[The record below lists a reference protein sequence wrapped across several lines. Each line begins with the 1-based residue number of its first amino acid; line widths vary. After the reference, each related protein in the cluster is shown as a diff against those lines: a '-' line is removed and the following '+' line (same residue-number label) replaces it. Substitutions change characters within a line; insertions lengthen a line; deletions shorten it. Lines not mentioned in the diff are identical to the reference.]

1 MAEFG
6 DRSGFLEQVRQAN
19 FMAGGFLNISEA
31 AVHLNISE
39 DAVKQLVDQR
49 KLFALRDTS
58 GYKFKHEE
66 LDRYLEDQK
75 DISQIDA
82 TEPKAPHESSL
93 SLDGLELDL
102 SDEATASEEK
112 DTQPKST
119 DSPANVDEEKP
130 DSGIGIGELELESG
144 LSLADSGNSAGGAA
158 IEATGILP
166 TQEAEAS
173 LLIGGDLDGSDLDVP
188 ATLLG
193 GSEELSR
200 AEEENDSPHEEGI
213 ANAQSIVLGDEIEL
227 SGIDVDLSDV
237 GSAASGAA
245 EEPAQSLLLG
255 DSLAGDIESIVASDI
270 FVDEG
275 LASVV
280 LETDGSGSLLVQGS
294 GLKENNEI
302 SGIESSGIIDSD
314 PTIEGSDVGSAIS
327 GESGVIMEGGLS
339 LEGDEVKA
347 WDVDLGE
354 FLNDIEEDPDAA
366 TMLGTANDFD
376 LDAEGS
382 STDDPSQS
390 ADLASSQAGDSM
402 FDKSAGPGD
411 SSFFGE
417 EVGKEANALTAGSDM
432 LSSSQLI
439 GILDDTQFNSLQVTG
454 LICCALLLLL
464 GGLLTFDLVRTI
476 GSSADTSLSNPL
488 VGSLSQLFGWR
499 Q

>member
-1 MAEFG
+1 
-6 DRSGFLEQVRQAN
+6 
-19 FMAGGFLNISEA
+19 MAGGFLNIAEA
-31 AVHLNISE
+31 AAHLNISE

-49 KLFALRDTS
+49 KLFSLRDTS
-58 GYKFKHEE
+58 GLKFKHEE

-75 DISQIDA
+75 EIGGADA
-82 TEPKAPHESSL
+82 TASETPESDI

-102 SDEATASEEK
+102 SDDDSSSQEK
-112 DTQPKST
+112 PQQT
-119 DSPANVDEEKP
+119 DADIPPNVLEEKP
-130 DSGIGIGELELESG
+130 GSEIGLGDLELESG
-144 LSLADSGNSAGGAA
+144 LSLADSRSIDDGA

-173 LLIGGDLDGSDLDVP
+173 LLIGGDLDGSDVDVP

-193 GSEELSR
+193 TNEELS
-200 AEEENDSPHEEGI
+200 EEKAGNASPQDQDIENAKSVVIGEEF
-213 ANAQSIVLGDEIEL
+213 EI

-237 GSAASGAA
+237 GLADPVGT
-245 EEPAQSLLLG
+245 EEPAQSLVLG

-275 LASVV
+275 LASAVF
-280 LETDGSGSLLVQGS
+280 ETDGSGSVVVQDSGS
-294 GLKENNEI
+294 ILPGDF
-302 SGIESSGIIDSD
+302 SGIIEDGSGIIDSD
-314 PTIEGSDVGSAIS
+314 LTGDGSDVGSALS
-327 GESGVIMEGGLS
+327 DVKMEGGLS
-339 LEGDEVKA
+339 LEDGKIQA

-354 FLNDIEEDPDAA
+354 FLNDVEDDPDAA
-366 TMLGTANDFD
+366 TMLGTANEFD

-417 EVGKEANALTAGSDM
+417 EVGKDANPLTAGSDM
-432 LSSSQLI
+432 LSSSFGYI
-439 GILDDTQFNSLQVTG
+439 HDDAKFNGWQVTG

-488 VGSLSQLFGWR
+488 VGSLSQLFGW
-499 Q
+499 QQ

>member
-1 MAEFG
+1 
-6 DRSGFLEQVRQAN
+6 
-19 FMAGGFLNISEA
+19 MAGGFLDIAEA
-31 AVHLNISE
+31 AAHLNISE

-49 KLFALRDTS
+49 KLFSLRDTS
-58 GYKFKHEE
+58 GLKFKREE

-75 DISQIDA
+75 DILA
-82 TEPKAPHESSL
+82 TDVTAPGNTESGL

-102 SDEATASEEK
+102 SDSESTSQENNAQ
-112 DTQPKST
+112 QPKA
-119 DSPANVDEEKP
+119 DAPANVNDEQP
-130 DSGIGIGELELESG
+130 DSEIGLGELELESG
-144 LSLADSGNSAGGAA
+144 LSLAEGSNIDDGPA

-166 TQEAEAS
+166 AQEAEAS
-173 LLIGGDLDGSDLDVP
+173 LLIGGDLDSSDIDVP

-193 GSEELSR
+193 TNEEFSQ
-200 AEEENDSPHEEGI
+200 AQDKDISPQEQDIE
-213 ANAQSIVLGDEIEL
+213 AASSDALGKSVDI
-227 SGIDVDLSDV
+227 SGIDIDLSGVDIAD
-237 GSAASGAA
+237 SAAA
-245 EEPAQSLLLG
+245 EEPAQSLVLG

-270 FVDEG
+270 FIDEG
-275 LASVV
+275 LASAVF
-280 LETDGSGSLLVQGS
+280 ETDGSGSVVIQDSGS
-294 GLKENNEI
+294 IEASNSSDFIDDNET
-302 SGIESSGIIDSD
+302 SGIIDSD
-314 PTIEGSDVGSAIS
+314 PLSDGSDIGSAIS
-327 GESGVIMEGGLS
+327 DVKMEGGLS
-339 LEGDEVKA
+339 LEDGKIQA

-354 FLNDIEEDPDAA
+354 FLNDVEDDPDAA

-411 SSFFGE
+411 SSFFGD
-417 EVGKEANALTAGSDM
+417 EVGQDAAPLTAASDM
-432 LSSSQLI
+432 LSSSFALM
-439 GILDDTQFNSLQVTG
+439 GDDARFNSLQVTG
-454 LICCALLLLL
+454 LICCALLLLV

>member
-1 MAEFG
+1 
-6 DRSGFLEQVRQAN
+6 
-19 FMAGGFLNISEA
+19 MAGGFLDIAEA
-31 AVHLNISE
+31 AAHLNISE

-49 KLFALRDTS
+49 KLFSLRDTS
-58 GYKFKHEE
+58 GLKFKREE

-75 DISQIDA
+75 DILA
-82 TEPKAPHESSL
+82 TDVTAPGNTESGL

-102 SDEATASEEK
+102 SDSESTSQENNAQ
-112 DTQPKST
+112 QPKA
-119 DSPANVDEEKP
+119 DAPANVNEEQP
-130 DSGIGIGELELESG
+130 DSEIGLGELELESG
-144 LSLADSGNSAGGAA
+144 LSLAEGSNIDDGPA

-166 TQEAEAS
+166 AQEAEAS
-173 LLIGGDLDGSDLDVP
+173 LLIGGDLDSSDIDVP

-193 GSEELSR
+193 TNEEFSQ
-200 AEEENDSPHEEGI
+200 AQDKDISPQEQDIE
-213 ANAQSIVLGDEIEL
+213 AASSDALGKSVDI
-227 SGIDVDLSDV
+227 SGIDIDLSGVDIAD
-237 GSAASGAA
+237 SAAA
-245 EEPAQSLLLG
+245 EEPAQSLVLG

-270 FVDEG
+270 FIDEG
-275 LASVV
+275 LASAVF
-280 LETDGSGSLLVQGS
+280 ETDGSGSVVIQDSGS
-294 GLKENNEI
+294 IEASNSSDFIEDNET
-302 SGIESSGIIDSD
+302 SGIIDSD
-314 PTIEGSDVGSAIS
+314 PLSDGSDIGSAIS
-327 GESGVIMEGGLS
+327 DVKMEGGLS
-339 LEGDEVKA
+339 LEDGKIQA

-354 FLNDIEEDPDAA
+354 FLNDVEDDPDAA

-411 SSFFGE
+411 SSFFGD
-417 EVGKEANALTAGSDM
+417 EVGQDAAPLTAASDM
-432 LSSSQLI
+432 LSSSFALM
-439 GILDDTQFNSLQVTG
+439 GDDARFNSLQVTG
-454 LICCALLLLL
+454 LICCALLLLV

>member
-1 MAEFG
+1 
-6 DRSGFLEQVRQAN
+6 
-19 FMAGGFLNISEA
+19 MAGGFLNIAEA
-31 AVHLNISE
+31 AAHLNISE

-49 KLFALRDTS
+49 KLFSLRDTS
-58 GYKFKHEE
+58 GLKFKHEE

-75 DISQIDA
+75 EIGGADPTASE
-82 TEPKAPHESSL
+82 TPESEI

-102 SDEATASEEK
+102 SDDDSSSQEK
-112 DTQPKST
+112 PQQT
-119 DSPANVDEEKP
+119 DADIPPDVLEEKP
-130 DSGIGIGELELESG
+130 GSEIGLGDLELESG
-144 LSLADSGNSAGGAA
+144 LSLADSRSIDDGA

-173 LLIGGDLDGSDLDVP
+173 LLIGGDLDGSDVDVP

-193 GSEELSR
+193 TNEELSE
-200 AEEENDSPHEEGI
+200 AKAGNASPEDQDIENAKSVVIGE
-213 ANAQSIVLGDEIEL
+213 EIEI

-237 GSAASGAA
+237 GLADPVGT
-245 EEPAQSLLLG
+245 EEPAQSLVLG

-275 LASVV
+275 LASAVF
-280 LETDGSGSLLVQGS
+280 ETDGSGSVVVQDSGS
-294 GLKENNEI
+294 ILPGDV
-302 SGIESSGIIDSD
+302 SGIIEDGSGIIDSD
-314 PTIEGSDVGSAIS
+314 LTGEGSDVGSALS
-327 GESGVIMEGGLS
+327 DVKMEGGLS
-339 LEGDEVKA
+339 LEDGKIQA

-354 FLNDIEEDPDAA
+354 FLNDVEDDPDAA
-366 TMLGTANDFD
+366 TMLGTANEFD

-417 EVGKEANALTAGSDM
+417 ELGKDANPLTAGSDM
-432 LSSSQLI
+432 LSSSFGYI
-439 GILDDTQFNSLQVTG
+439 HDDAKFNGWQVTG

-488 VGSLSQLFGWR
+488 VGSLSQLFGW
-499 Q
+499 QQ

>member
-1 MAEFG
+1 
-6 DRSGFLEQVRQAN
+6 
-19 FMAGGFLNISEA
+19 MAGGFLDIAEA
-31 AVHLNISE
+31 AAHLNISE

-49 KLFALRDTS
+49 KLFSLRDTS
-58 GYKFKHEE
+58 GLKFKREE

-75 DISQIDA
+75 DILA
-82 TEPKAPHESSL
+82 TDVTAPENTESGL

-102 SDEATASEEK
+102 SDSESTSQENNAQ
-112 DTQPKST
+112 QPKA
-119 DSPANVDEEKP
+119 DAPANVNEEQP
-130 DSGIGIGELELESG
+130 GSEIGLGELELESG
-144 LSLADSGNSAGGAA
+144 LSLAEGSNIDDGPA

-166 TQEAEAS
+166 AQEAEAS
-173 LLIGGDLDGSDLDVP
+173 LLIGGDLDSSDIDVP

-193 GSEELSR
+193 TNEEFSQ
-200 AEEENDSPHEEGI
+200 AQDKDISPQEQDIE
-213 ANAQSIVLGDEIEL
+213 AASSDALGKSVDI
-227 SGIDVDLSDV
+227 SGIDIDLSGVDIAD
-237 GSAASGAA
+237 SAAA
-245 EEPAQSLLLG
+245 EEPAQSLVLG

-270 FVDEG
+270 FIDEG
-275 LASVV
+275 LASAVF
-280 LETDGSGSLLVQGS
+280 ETDGSGSVVIQDSGS
-294 GLKENNEI
+294 IEASNSSDFIDDNET
-302 SGIESSGIIDSD
+302 SGIIDSD
-314 PTIEGSDVGSAIS
+314 PLSDGSDIGSAIS
-327 GESGVIMEGGLS
+327 DVKMEGGLS
-339 LEGDEVKA
+339 LEDGKIQA

-354 FLNDIEEDPDAA
+354 FLNDVEDDPDAA

-411 SSFFGE
+411 SSFFGD
-417 EVGKEANALTAGSDM
+417 EVGQDAAPLTAASDM
-432 LSSSQLI
+432 LSSSFALM
-439 GILDDTQFNSLQVTG
+439 GDDARFNSLQVTG
-454 LICCALLLLL
+454 LICCALLLLV

>member
-1 MAEFG
+1 
-6 DRSGFLEQVRQAN
+6 
-19 FMAGGFLNISEA
+19 MAGGFLDIAEA
-31 AVHLNISE
+31 AAHLNISE

-49 KLFALRDTS
+49 KLFSLRDTS
-58 GYKFKHEE
+58 GLKFKREE

-75 DISQIDA
+75 DILA
-82 TEPKAPHESSL
+82 TDVTAPGNTESGL

-102 SDEATASEEK
+102 SDSEPTSQENNVQ
-112 DTQPKST
+112 QPKA
-119 DSPANVDEEKP
+119 DAPANVNEEQP
-130 DSGIGIGELELESG
+130 GSEIGLGELELESG
-144 LSLADSGNSAGGAA
+144 LSLAEGSNIDDGPA

-166 TQEAEAS
+166 AQEAEAS
-173 LLIGGDLDGSDLDVP
+173 LLIGGDLDSSDIDVP

-193 GSEELSR
+193 TNEEFSQ
-200 AEEENDSPHEEGI
+200 AQDKDISPQEQDIE
-213 ANAQSIVLGDEIEL
+213 AASSDALGKSVDI
-227 SGIDVDLSDV
+227 SGIDIDLSGVDIAD
-237 GSAASGAA
+237 SAAA
-245 EEPAQSLLLG
+245 EEPAQSLVLG

-270 FVDEG
+270 FIDEG
-275 LASVV
+275 LASAVF
-280 LETDGSGSLLVQGS
+280 ETDGSGSVVIQDSGS
-294 GLKENNEI
+294 IEASNSSDFIEDNET
-302 SGIESSGIIDSD
+302 SGIIDSD
-314 PTIEGSDVGSAIS
+314 PLSDGSDIGSAIS
-327 GESGVIMEGGLS
+327 DVKMEGGLS
-339 LEGDEVKA
+339 LEDGKIQA

-354 FLNDIEEDPDAA
+354 FLNDVEDDPDAA

-411 SSFFGE
+411 SSFFGD
-417 EVGKEANALTAGSDM
+417 EVGQDAAPLTAASDM
-432 LSSSQLI
+432 LSSSFALM
-439 GILDDTQFNSLQVTG
+439 GDDARFNSLQVTG
-454 LICCALLLLL
+454 LICCALLLLV

>member
-1 MAEFG
+1 
-6 DRSGFLEQVRQAN
+6 
-19 FMAGGFLNISEA
+19 MAGGFLDIAEA
-31 AVHLNISE
+31 AAHLNISE

-49 KLFALRDTS
+49 KLFSLRDTS
-58 GYKFKHEE
+58 GLKFKREE

-75 DISQIDA
+75 DILA
-82 TEPKAPHESSL
+82 TDVTASGNTESGL

-102 SDEATASEEK
+102 SDSESTSQENNAQ
-112 DTQPKST
+112 QPKA
-119 DSPANVDEEKP
+119 DEPANVNDEQP
-130 DSGIGIGELELESG
+130 DSEIGLGELELESG
-144 LSLADSGNSAGGAA
+144 LSLAEGSNIDDGPA

-166 TQEAEAS
+166 AQEAS
-173 LLIGGDLDGSDLDVP
+173 LLIGGDLDSSDIDVP

-193 GSEELSR
+193 TNEEFSQ
-200 AEEENDSPHEEGI
+200 AQDKDISPQEQDIE
-213 ANAQSIVLGDEIEL
+213 AASSDALGKSVDI
-227 SGIDVDLSDV
+227 SGIDIDLSGVDIAD
-237 GSAASGAA
+237 SAAA
-245 EEPAQSLLLG
+245 EEPAQSLVLG

-270 FVDEG
+270 FIDEG
-275 LASVV
+275 LASAVF
-280 LETDGSGSLLVQGS
+280 ETDGSGSVVIQDSGS
-294 GLKENNEI
+294 IEASNSSDFIEDNET
-302 SGIESSGIIDSD
+302 SGIIDSD
-314 PTIEGSDVGSAIS
+314 PLSDGSDIGSAIS
-327 GESGVIMEGGLS
+327 DVKMEGGLS
-339 LEGDEVKA
+339 LEDGKIQA

-354 FLNDIEEDPDAA
+354 FLNDVEDDPDAA

-411 SSFFGE
+411 SSFFGD
-417 EVGKEANALTAGSDM
+417 EVGQDAAPLTAASDM
-432 LSSSQLI
+432 LSSSFALM
-439 GILDDTQFNSLQVTG
+439 GDDARFNSLQVTG
-454 LICCALLLLL
+454 LICCALLLLV

>member
-1 MAEFG
+1 
-6 DRSGFLEQVRQAN
+6 
-19 FMAGGFLNISEA
+19 MAGGFLNIAEA
-31 AVHLNISE
+31 AAHLNISE

-49 KLFALRDTS
+49 KLFSLRDTS
-58 GYKFKHEE
+58 GLKFKHEE

-75 DISQIDA
+75 EIGGADPTASE
-82 TEPKAPHESSL
+82 TPESEI

-102 SDEATASEEK
+102 SDDDSSSQEK
-112 DTQPKST
+112 PQQT
-119 DSPANVDEEKP
+119 DADIPPDVLEEKP
-130 DSGIGIGELELESG
+130 GSEIGLGDLELESG
-144 LSLADSGNSAGGAA
+144 LSLADSRSIDDGA

-173 LLIGGDLDGSDLDVP
+173 LLIGGDLDGSDIDVP

-193 GSEELSR
+193 TNEELSE
-200 AEEENDSPHEEGI
+200 AKAGNASPHDQDIE
-213 ANAQSIVLGDEIEL
+213 NAKSVVIGEEIEI

-237 GSAASGAA
+237 GLADPVGT
-245 EEPAQSLLLG
+245 EEPAQSLVLG

-275 LASVV
+275 LASAVF
-280 LETDGSGSLLVQGS
+280 ETDGSGSVVVQDSGS
-294 GLKENNEI
+294 ILPGDV
-302 SGIESSGIIDSD
+302 SGIIEDGSGIIDSD
-314 PTIEGSDVGSAIS
+314 LTGEGSDVGSALS
-327 GESGVIMEGGLS
+327 DVKMEGGLS
-339 LEGDEVKA
+339 LEDGKIQA

-354 FLNDIEEDPDAA
+354 FLNDVEDDPDAA
-366 TMLGTANDFD
+366 TMLGTANEFD

-417 EVGKEANALTAGSDM
+417 ELGKDANPLTAGSDM
-432 LSSSQLI
+432 LSSSFGYI
-439 GILDDTQFNSLQVTG
+439 HDDAKFNGWQVTG

-488 VGSLSQLFGWR
+488 VGSLSQLFGW
-499 Q
+499 QQ

>member
-1 MAEFG
+1 
-6 DRSGFLEQVRQAN
+6 
-19 FMAGGFLNISEA
+19 MAGGFLNIAEA
-31 AVHLNISE
+31 AAHLNISE

-49 KLFALRDTS
+49 KLFSLRDTS
-58 GYKFKHEE
+58 GLKFKHEE

-75 DISQIDA
+75 EIGGADA
-82 TEPKAPHESSL
+82 TASETPESDI

-102 SDEATASEEK
+102 SDDDSSPQEK
-112 DTQPKST
+112 NPQQT
-119 DSPANVDEEKP
+119 DADAPPNVLEEKP
-130 DSGIGIGELELESG
+130 GSEIGLGDLELESG
-144 LSLADSGNSAGGAA
+144 LSLADSRSIDDGA

-173 LLIGGDLDGSDLDVP
+173 LLIGGDLDGSDVDVP

-193 GSEELSR
+193 TNEELS
-200 AEEENDSPHEEGI
+200 EEKAGNASPQDQDIENAKSVVIGE
-213 ANAQSIVLGDEIEL
+213 EIEI

-237 GSAASGAA
+237 GLADPVGT
-245 EEPAQSLLLG
+245 EEPAQSLVLG

-275 LASVV
+275 LASAVF
-280 LETDGSGSLLVQGS
+280 ETDGSGSVVVQDSGS
-294 GLKENNEI
+294 IPPGDV
-302 SGIESSGIIDSD
+302 SGIIEDGSGIIDSD
-314 PTIEGSDVGSAIS
+314 LTGDGSDVGSALS
-327 GESGVIMEGGLS
+327 DVKMEGGLS
-339 LEGDEVKA
+339 LEDGKIQA

-354 FLNDIEEDPDAA
+354 FLNDVEDDPDAA
-366 TMLGTANDFD
+366 TMLGTANEFD

-417 EVGKEANALTAGSDM
+417 EVGKDANPLTAGSDM
-432 LSSSQLI
+432 LSSSFGYI
-439 GILDDTQFNSLQVTG
+439 HDDAKFNGWQVTG

-488 VGSLSQLFGWR
+488 VGSLSQLFGW
-499 Q
+499 QQ

>member
-1 MAEFG
+1 
-6 DRSGFLEQVRQAN
+6 
-19 FMAGGFLNISEA
+19 MAGGFLDIAEA
-31 AVHLNISE
+31 AAHLNISE

-49 KLFALRDTS
+49 KLFSLRDTS
-58 GYKFKHEE
+58 GLKFKREE

-75 DISQIDA
+75 DILA
-82 TEPKAPHESSL
+82 TDVTAPGNTESGL

-102 SDEATASEEK
+102 SDSESTSQENNAQ
-112 DTQPKST
+112 QPKA
-119 DSPANVDEEKP
+119 DEPANVNDEQP
-130 DSGIGIGELELESG
+130 DSEIGLGELELESG
-144 LSLADSGNSAGGAA
+144 LSLAEGSNIDDGPA

-166 TQEAEAS
+166 AQEAEAS
-173 LLIGGDLDGSDLDVP
+173 LLIGGDLDSSDIDVP

-193 GSEELSR
+193 TNEEFSQ
-200 AEEENDSPHEEGI
+200 AQDKDISPQEQDIE
-213 ANAQSIVLGDEIEL
+213 AASSDALGKSVDI
-227 SGIDVDLSDV
+227 SGIDIDLSGVDIAD
-237 GSAASGAA
+237 SAAA
-245 EEPAQSLLLG
+245 EEPAQSLVLG

-270 FVDEG
+270 FIDEG
-275 LASVV
+275 LASAVF
-280 LETDGSGSLLVQGS
+280 ETDGSGSVVIQDSGS
-294 GLKENNEI
+294 IEASNSSDFIDDNET
-302 SGIESSGIIDSD
+302 SGIIDSD
-314 PTIEGSDVGSAIS
+314 PLSDGSDIGSAIS
-327 GESGVIMEGGLS
+327 DVKMEGGLS
-339 LEGDEVKA
+339 LEDGKIQA

-354 FLNDIEEDPDAA
+354 FLNDVEDDPDAA

-411 SSFFGE
+411 SSFFGD
-417 EVGKEANALTAGSDM
+417 EVGQDAAPLTAASDM
-432 LSSSQLI
+432 LSSSFALM
-439 GILDDTQFNSLQVTG
+439 GDDARFNSLQVTG
-454 LICCALLLLL
+454 LICCALLLLV

>member
-1 MAEFG
+1 
-6 DRSGFLEQVRQAN
+6 
-19 FMAGGFLNISEA
+19 MAGGFLDIAEA
-31 AVHLNISE
+31 AAHLNISE

-49 KLFALRDTS
+49 KLFSLRDTS
-58 GYKFKHEE
+58 GLKFKREE

-75 DISQIDA
+75 DILA
-82 TEPKAPHESSL
+82 TDVTASGNTESGL

-102 SDEATASEEK
+102 SDSESTSQENNAQ
-112 DTQPKST
+112 QPKA
-119 DSPANVDEEKP
+119 DAPANVNDEQPGSE
-130 DSGIGIGELELESG
+130 IGLGELELESG
-144 LSLADSGNSAGGAA
+144 LSLAEGSNIDDGPA

-166 TQEAEAS
+166 AQEAEAS
-173 LLIGGDLDGSDLDVP
+173 LLIGGDLDSSDIDVP

-193 GSEELSR
+193 TNEEFSQ
-200 AEEENDSPHEEGI
+200 AQDKDISPQEQDIE
-213 ANAQSIVLGDEIEL
+213 AASSDALGKSVDI
-227 SGIDVDLSDV
+227 SGIDIDLSGVDIAD
-237 GSAASGAA
+237 SAAA
-245 EEPAQSLLLG
+245 EEPAQSLVLG

-270 FVDEG
+270 FIDEG
-275 LASVV
+275 LASAVF
-280 LETDGSGSLLVQGS
+280 ETDGSGSVVIQDSGS
-294 GLKENNEI
+294 IEASNSSDFIEDNET
-302 SGIESSGIIDSD
+302 SGIIDSD
-314 PTIEGSDVGSAIS
+314 PLSDGSDIGSAIS
-327 GESGVIMEGGLS
+327 DVKMEGGLS
-339 LEGDEVKA
+339 LEDGKIQA

-354 FLNDIEEDPDAA
+354 FLNDVEDDPDAA

-411 SSFFGE
+411 SSFFGD
-417 EVGKEANALTAGSDM
+417 EVGQDAAPLTAASDM
-432 LSSSQLI
+432 LSSSFALM
-439 GILDDTQFNSLQVTG
+439 GDDARFNSLQVTG
-454 LICCALLLLL
+454 LICCALLLLV

>member
-1 MAEFG
+1 
-6 DRSGFLEQVRQAN
+6 
-19 FMAGGFLNISEA
+19 MAGGFLDIAEA
-31 AVHLNISE
+31 AAHLNISE

-49 KLFALRDTS
+49 KLFSLRDTS
-58 GYKFKHEE
+58 GLKFKREE

-75 DISQIDA
+75 DILA
-82 TEPKAPHESSL
+82 TDVTAPGNTESGL

-102 SDEATASEEK
+102 SDSESTSQENNAQ
-112 DTQPKST
+112 QPNA
-119 DSPANVDEEKP
+119 DAPANVNEEQP
-130 DSGIGIGELELESG
+130 GSEIGLGELELESG
-144 LSLADSGNSAGGAA
+144 LSLAEGSNIDDGPA

-166 TQEAEAS
+166 AQEAEAS
-173 LLIGGDLDGSDLDVP
+173 LLIGGDLDSSDIDVP

-193 GSEELSR
+193 TNEEFSQ
-200 AEEENDSPHEEGI
+200 AQDKDISPQEQDIE
-213 ANAQSIVLGDEIEL
+213 AASSDALGKSVDI
-227 SGIDVDLSDV
+227 SGIDIDLSGVDIAD
-237 GSAASGAA
+237 SAAA
-245 EEPAQSLLLG
+245 EEPAQSLVLG

-270 FVDEG
+270 FIDEG
-275 LASVV
+275 LASAVF
-280 LETDGSGSLLVQGS
+280 ETDGSGSVVIQDSGS
-294 GLKENNEI
+294 IEASNSSDFIEDNET
-302 SGIESSGIIDSD
+302 SGIIDSD
-314 PTIEGSDVGSAIS
+314 PLSDGSDIGSAIS
-327 GESGVIMEGGLS
+327 DVKMEGGLS
-339 LEGDEVKA
+339 LEDGKIQA

-354 FLNDIEEDPDAA
+354 FLNDVEDDPDAA

-411 SSFFGE
+411 SSFFGD
-417 EVGKEANALTAGSDM
+417 EVGQDAAPLTAASDM
-432 LSSSQLI
+432 LSSSFALM
-439 GILDDTQFNSLQVTG
+439 GDDARFNSLQVTG
-454 LICCALLLLL
+454 LICCALLLLV

>member
-1 MAEFG
+1 
-6 DRSGFLEQVRQAN
+6 
-19 FMAGGFLNISEA
+19 MAGGFLDIAEA
-31 AVHLNISE
+31 AAHLNISE

-49 KLFALRDTS
+49 KLFSLRDTS
-58 GYKFKHEE
+58 GLKFKREE

-75 DISQIDA
+75 DILA
-82 TEPKAPHESSL
+82 TDVTAPGNTESGL

-102 SDEATASEEK
+102 SDSESTSQENNAQ
-112 DTQPKST
+112 QPKA
-119 DSPANVDEEKP
+119 DAPANVNDEQPGSE
-130 DSGIGIGELELESG
+130 IGLGELELESG
-144 LSLADSGNSAGGAA
+144 LSLAEGSNIDDGPA

-166 TQEAEAS
+166 AQEAEAS
-173 LLIGGDLDGSDLDVP
+173 LLIGGDLDSSDIDVP

-193 GSEELSR
+193 TNEEFSQ
-200 AEEENDSPHEEGI
+200 AQDKDISPQEQDIE
-213 ANAQSIVLGDEIEL
+213 AASSDALGKSVDI
-227 SGIDVDLSDV
+227 SGIDIDLSGVDIAD
-237 GSAASGAA
+237 SAAA
-245 EEPAQSLLLG
+245 EEPAQSLVLG

-270 FVDEG
+270 FIDEG
-275 LASVV
+275 LASAVF
-280 LETDGSGSLLVQGS
+280 ETDGSGSVVIQDSGS
-294 GLKENNEI
+294 IEASNSSDFIDDNET
-302 SGIESSGIIDSD
+302 SGIIDSD
-314 PTIEGSDVGSAIS
+314 PLSDGSDIGSAIS
-327 GESGVIMEGGLS
+327 DVKMEGGLS
-339 LEGDEVKA
+339 LEDGKIQA

-354 FLNDIEEDPDAA
+354 FLNDVEDDPDAA

-411 SSFFGE
+411 SSFFGD
-417 EVGKEANALTAGSDM
+417 EVGQDAAPLTAASDM
-432 LSSSQLI
+432 LSSSFALM
-439 GILDDTQFNSLQVTG
+439 GDDARFNSLQVTG
-454 LICCALLLLL
+454 LICCALLLLV

>member
-1 MAEFG
+1 
-6 DRSGFLEQVRQAN
+6 
-19 FMAGGFLNISEA
+19 MAGGFLDIAEA
-31 AVHLNISE
+31 AAHLNISE

-49 KLFALRDTS
+49 KLFSLRDTS
-58 GYKFKHEE
+58 GLKFKREE

-75 DISQIDA
+75 DILA
-82 TEPKAPHESSL
+82 TDVTAPGNTESGL

-102 SDEATASEEK
+102 SDSESTSQENNAL
-112 DTQPKST
+112 QPKA
-119 DSPANVDEEKP
+119 DAPANVNDEQP
-130 DSGIGIGELELESG
+130 DSEIGLGELELESG
-144 LSLADSGNSAGGAA
+144 LSLAEGSNIDDGPA

-166 TQEAEAS
+166 AQEAEAS
-173 LLIGGDLDGSDLDVP
+173 LLIGGDLDSSDIDVP

-193 GSEELSR
+193 TNEEFSQ
-200 AEEENDSPHEEGI
+200 AQDKDISPQEQDIE
-213 ANAQSIVLGDEIEL
+213 AASSDALGKSVDI
-227 SGIDVDLSDV
+227 SGIDIDLSGVDIAD
-237 GSAASGAA
+237 SAAA
-245 EEPAQSLLLG
+245 EEPAQSLVLG

-270 FVDEG
+270 FIDEG
-275 LASVV
+275 LASAVF
-280 LETDGSGSLLVQGS
+280 ETDGSGSVVIQDSGS
-294 GLKENNEI
+294 IEASNSSDFIDDNET
-302 SGIESSGIIDSD
+302 SGIIDSD
-314 PTIEGSDVGSAIS
+314 PLSDGSDIGSAIS
-327 GESGVIMEGGLS
+327 DVKMEGGLS
-339 LEGDEVKA
+339 LEDGKIQA

-354 FLNDIEEDPDAA
+354 FLNDVEDDPDAA

-411 SSFFGE
+411 SSFFGD
-417 EVGKEANALTAGSDM
+417 EVGQDAAPLTAASDM
-432 LSSSQLI
+432 LSSSFALM
-439 GILDDTQFNSLQVTG
+439 GDNARFNSLQVTG
-454 LICCALLLLL
+454 LICCALLLLV

>member
-1 MAEFG
+1 
-6 DRSGFLEQVRQAN
+6 
-19 FMAGGFLNISEA
+19 MAGGFLNIAEA
-31 AVHLNISE
+31 AAHLNISE

-49 KLFALRDTS
+49 KLFSLRDTS
-58 GYKFKHEE
+58 GLKFKHEE

-75 DISQIDA
+75 EIGGADPTASE
-82 TEPKAPHESSL
+82 TPESEI

-102 SDEATASEEK
+102 SDDDSSSQEK
-112 DTQPKST
+112 PQQT
-119 DSPANVDEEKP
+119 DADIPPDVLEEKP
-130 DSGIGIGELELESG
+130 GSEIGLGDLELESG
-144 LSLADSGNSAGGAA
+144 LSLADSRSIDDGA

-173 LLIGGDLDGSDLDVP
+173 LLIGGDLDGSDVDVP

-193 GSEELSR
+193 TNEELSE
-200 AEEENDSPHEEGI
+200 AKAGNASPHDQDIE
-213 ANAQSIVLGDEIEL
+213 NAKSVVIGEEIEI

-237 GSAASGAA
+237 GLADPVGT
-245 EEPAQSLLLG
+245 EEPAQSLVLG

-275 LASVV
+275 LASAVF
-280 LETDGSGSLLVQGS
+280 ETDGSGSVVVQDSGS
-294 GLKENNEI
+294 ILPGDV
-302 SGIESSGIIDSD
+302 SGIIEDGSGIIDSD
-314 PTIEGSDVGSAIS
+314 LTGEGSDVGSALS
-327 GESGVIMEGGLS
+327 DVKMEGGLS
-339 LEGDEVKA
+339 LEDGKIQA

-354 FLNDIEEDPDAA
+354 FLNDVEDDPDAA
-366 TMLGTANDFD
+366 TMLGTANEFD

-417 EVGKEANALTAGSDM
+417 ELGKDANPLTAGSDM
-432 LSSSQLI
+432 LSSSFGYI
-439 GILDDTQFNSLQVTG
+439 HDDAKFNGWQVTG

-488 VGSLSQLFGWR
+488 VGSLSQLFGW
-499 Q
+499 QQ

>member
-1 MAEFG
+1 
-6 DRSGFLEQVRQAN
+6 
-19 FMAGGFLNISEA
+19 MAGGFLDIAEA
-31 AVHLNISE
+31 AAHLNISE

-49 KLFALRDTS
+49 KLFSLRDTS
-58 GYKFKHEE
+58 GLKFKREE

-75 DISQIDA
+75 DILA
-82 TEPKAPHESSL
+82 TDVTDPGNTESGL

-102 SDEATASEEK
+102 SDSEPTSQENNVQ
-112 DTQPKST
+112 QPKA
-119 DSPANVDEEKP
+119 DAPANVNDEQP
-130 DSGIGIGELELESG
+130 DSEIGLGELELESG
-144 LSLADSGNSAGGAA
+144 LSLAEGSNIDDGPA

-166 TQEAEAS
+166 AQEAEAS
-173 LLIGGDLDGSDLDVP
+173 LLIGGDLDSSDIDVP

-193 GSEELSR
+193 TNEEFSQ
-200 AEEENDSPHEEGI
+200 AQDKDISPQEQDIE
-213 ANAQSIVLGDEIEL
+213 AASSDALGKSVDI
-227 SGIDVDLSDV
+227 SGIDIDLSGVDIAD
-237 GSAASGAA
+237 SAAA
-245 EEPAQSLLLG
+245 EEPAQSLVLG

-270 FVDEG
+270 FIDEG
-275 LASVV
+275 LASAVF
-280 LETDGSGSLLVQGS
+280 ETDGSGSVVIQDSGS
-294 GLKENNEI
+294 IEASNSSDFIEDNET
-302 SGIESSGIIDSD
+302 SGIIDSD
-314 PTIEGSDVGSAIS
+314 PLSDGSDIGSAIS
-327 GESGVIMEGGLS
+327 DVKMEGGLS
-339 LEGDEVKA
+339 LEDGKIQA

-354 FLNDIEEDPDAA
+354 FLNDVEDDPDAA

-411 SSFFGE
+411 SSFFGD
-417 EVGKEANALTAGSDM
+417 EVGQDAAPLTAASDM
-432 LSSSQLI
+432 LSSSFALM
-439 GILDDTQFNSLQVTG
+439 GDDARFNSLQVTG
-454 LICCALLLLL
+454 LICCALLLLV

>member
-6 DRSGFLEQVRQAN
+6 DRSGFFEQVRQAN

-75 DISQIDA
+75 DISEIDA
-82 TEPKAPHESSL
+82 SDPKAPDESSL

-102 SDEATASEEK
+102 SDEVTASEEK
-112 DTQPKST
+112 DTQQKST
-119 DSPANVDEEKP
+119 DSSANVDEEKP
-130 DSGIGIGELELESG
+130 DSAIGIGELELESG
-144 LSLADSGNSAGGAA
+144 LSLAESGNSAGEAA

-200 AEEENDSPHEEGI
+200 AEEDNESPQEKGL
-213 ANAQSIVLGDEIEL
+213 ANPQSSVLGDEIEL

-237 GSAASGAA
+237 GSAA

-280 LETDGSGSLLVQGS
+280 LETDESGSLLVQGS
-294 GLKENNEI
+294 GLKENNET

-354 FLNDIEEDPDAA
+354 FLNDVEEDMDAA

-417 EVGKEANALTAGSDM
+417 EVGQEANALTAGSDM

>member
-1 MAEFG
+1 
-6 DRSGFLEQVRQAN
+6 
-19 FMAGGFLNISEA
+19 MAGGFLDIAEA
-31 AVHLNISE
+31 AAHLNISE

-49 KLFALRDTS
+49 KLFSLRDTS
-58 GYKFKHEE
+58 GLKFKREE

-75 DISQIDA
+75 DILA
-82 TEPKAPHESSL
+82 TDVTAPGNTESGL

-102 SDEATASEEK
+102 SDSESTSQENNAQ
-112 DTQPKST
+112 QPKA
-119 DSPANVDEEKP
+119 DAPANVNEEQP
-130 DSGIGIGELELESG
+130 GSEIGLGELELESG
-144 LSLADSGNSAGGAA
+144 LSLAEGSNIDDGPA

-166 TQEAEAS
+166 AQEAEAS
-173 LLIGGDLDGSDLDVP
+173 LLIGGDLDSSDIDVP

-193 GSEELSR
+193 TNEEFSQ
-200 AEEENDSPHEEGI
+200 AQNKDISPQEQDIE
-213 ANAQSIVLGDEIEL
+213 AASSDALGKSVDI
-227 SGIDVDLSDV
+227 SGIDIDLSGVDIAD
-237 GSAASGAA
+237 SAAA
-245 EEPAQSLLLG
+245 EEPAQSLVLG

-270 FVDEG
+270 FIDEG
-275 LASVV
+275 LASAVF
-280 LETDGSGSLLVQGS
+280 ETDGSGSVVIQDSGS
-294 GLKENNEI
+294 IEASNSSDFIDDNET
-302 SGIESSGIIDSD
+302 SGIIDSD
-314 PTIEGSDVGSAIS
+314 PLSDGSDIGSAIS
-327 GESGVIMEGGLS
+327 DVKMEGGLS
-339 LEGDEVKA
+339 LEDGKIQA

-354 FLNDIEEDPDAA
+354 FLNDVEDDPDAA

-411 SSFFGE
+411 SSFFGD
-417 EVGKEANALTAGSDM
+417 EVGQDAAPLTAASDM
-432 LSSSQLI
+432 LSSSFALM
-439 GILDDTQFNSLQVTG
+439 GDDARFNSLQVTG
-454 LICCALLLLL
+454 LICCALLLLV

>member
-1 MAEFG
+1 
-6 DRSGFLEQVRQAN
+6 
-19 FMAGGFLNISEA
+19 MAGGYLNIAEA
-31 AVHLNISE
+31 AAHLNISE

-49 KLFALRDTS
+49 KLFSLRDTS
-58 GYKFKHEE
+58 GLKFKHEE

-75 DISQIDA
+75 DIGETDA
-82 TEPKAPHESSL
+82 TTLKTPESDI
-93 SLDGLELDL
+93 SLDGLELDI
-102 SDEATASEEK
+102 SDDESSSQEK
-112 DTQPKST
+112 DSLQT
-119 DSPANVDEEKP
+119 DVDAPPNVLEEKP
-130 DSGIGIGELELESG
+130 GSEIGIGDLELDSG
-144 LSLADSGNSAGGAA
+144 LSLADSQSIDDGA

-173 LLIGGDLDGSDLDVP
+173 LLIGGDLDGADVDVP

-193 GSEELSR
+193 TNEEILQAQAGNASPQDQDIEKSENVVID
-200 AEEENDSPHEEGI
+200 EEID
-213 ANAQSIVLGDEIEL
+213 V

-237 GSAASGAA
+237 GLADSVGT
-245 EEPAQSLLLG
+245 EEPAQSLVLG

-275 LASVV
+275 FASAVF
-280 LETDGSGSLLVQGS
+280 ETDESGSLVVQGSGSLDLS
-294 GLKENNEI
+294 DT
-302 SGIESSGIIDSD
+302 SGIIEDNN
-314 PTIEGSDVGSAIS
+314 EVGSAIS
-327 GESGVIMEGGLS
+327 DVKMEGGLS
-339 LEGDEVKA
+339 LEDGKIQA

-354 FLNDIEEDPDAA
+354 FLNDAEDDPDAA
-366 TMLGTANDFD
+366 TMLGIANDFD

-417 EVGKEANALTAGSDM
+417 EVVQDAAGLTAASDM
-432 LSSSQLI
+432 LSSSFTTI
-439 GILDDTQFNSLQVTG
+439 HDDAKFSGWQVTG
-454 LICCALLLLL
+454 LICCTMLLLL

-488 VGSLSQLFGWR
+488 VGSLSQLFGW
-499 Q
+499 QQ